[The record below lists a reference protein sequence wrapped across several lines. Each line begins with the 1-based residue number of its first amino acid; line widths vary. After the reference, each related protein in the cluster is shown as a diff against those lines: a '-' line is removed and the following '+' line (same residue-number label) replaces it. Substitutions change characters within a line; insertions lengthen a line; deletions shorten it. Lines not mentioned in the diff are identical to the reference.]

1 MGPDYANK
9 LKKHLI
15 VFTCYPEPGKTKT
28 RLIPLLGAEGAADLQ
43 PTKGHL
49 PVKRF
54 VHPKEFDNWREIA
67 LKMGFAE
74 VASGPFV
81 RSSYQAQKL
90 YQAVEP

>member
-1 MGPDYANK
+1 M
-9 LKKHLI
+9 I
-15 VFTCYPEPGKTKT
+15 VFTRYPEPGTTKT

-43 PTKGHL
+43 RKMTEHTL
-49 PVKRF
+49 VQVKRF